1 MAKKKKYTVVES
13 SEEDVVQQEQA
24 TPESV
29 VPDNVVNDDKAEQRI
44 QDQFF
49 RWPMLIVFLL
59 GLGLYIQTA
68 NYEYALDDKLVITHN
83 YITKKGFAGIAEHFQ
98 TDFLVGF
105 FGKQKNLLEGGRYRR
120 QGWRSI
126 IYL

>member
-13 SEEDVVQQEQA
+13 SEEDVVQQEQ
-24 TPESV
+24 TIPESV
-29 VPDNVVNDDKAEQRI
+29 VPDNLVIDDKAEQRI

-105 FGKQKNLLEGGRYRR
+105 SENKRTY
-120 QGWRSI
+120 
-126 IYL
+126 